1 MFELPDR
8 PHINLQRKNDKGRG
22 VSSGGGQSS
31 LGYLFGSGEVPKPSP
46 DNAKDVATESR
57 ASHKEHAPK
66 PNAADQP
73 VDDSKQIPAGIQSS
87 TMNKH
92 SRSGVDNICNSSRYD
107 LARQTI
113 VMRIGHQQRSR
124 LLLVEVLLLDIYLV
138 AAANKI

>member
-92 SRSGVDNICNSSRYD
+92 SRSGVDNICNSSR
-107 LARQTI
+107 
-113 VMRIGHQQRSR
+113 IGHQQRSR